1 VCRVGSDQNAAE
13 DLKKLNH
20 DKAIKNMLLYSE
32 DQLDAKLAKAG
43 GDLNEYTGWVSLNTP
58 GPRQTVVS

>member
-1 VCRVGSDQNAAE
+1 VGSDKAAAE
-13 DLKKLNH
+13 DLKQLNR

-43 GDLNEYTGWVSLNTP
+43 GDLNEYTGWVSLDT
-58 GPRQTVVS
+58 